1 MTYPFNPFVAK
12 APFLYHLKTSENR
25 KVFWYL
31 QGIEKGCIGNEWF
44 KIWEWWHKNHAIYQ
58 NSKWNS
64 YDDKKKE
71 SAQSVQMNIL
81 ILIEMSKPGYISTI
95 SQGLKGSSKNRTKHT
110 ACPFHIQ
117 LTLPSSPPAH
127 TPTFWDFHYYLKQVI
142 DFTEELKIPIHVS
155 HISCFL
161 YNTYSLLPGFNI
173 TDKGSTKFNI
183 WSFQTKIENQSK
195 LSKIISS
202 ALYRSD
208 S

>member
-1 MTYPFNPFVAK
+1 MTHPFNPFVAK
-12 APFLYHLKTSENR
+12 APFLYPLKTSENR

-31 QGIEKGCIGNEWF
+31 QGIEKGCIANEWV
-44 KIWEWWHKNHAIYQ
+44 KIWECWHKNHAIYQ
-58 NSKWNS
+58 NTKWNS

-81 ILIEMSKPGYISTI
+81 ILIEKSKPGYISTI
-95 SQGLKGSSKNRTKHT
+95 SQGLKGSSKNRTKRT
-110 ACPFHIQ
+110 AYPFHIQ
-117 LTLPSSPPAH
+117 LTLPLSPPAF
-127 TPTFWDFHYYLKQVI
+127 TLTFWDFHYYLKPVI
-142 DFTEELKIPIHVS
+142 DFIEELKIPIHVS

-161 YNTYSLLPGFNI
+161 YNTYPGFNI

-183 WSFQTKIENQSK
+183 WSFQRKIENQSK